1 MATTNRP
8 TRKSNSDALELL
20 DIAGRQ
26 PDSALTEITASHR
39 ADGFANPEVADP
51 DEHNYVG
58 QRRQSWFLAAQGPQ
72 IERRVATI
80 TVGGT
85 VDQFDKRRLSVSQ
98 PAAASGIP
106 FNVDYT
112 TSATDATNADVA
124 TGWAAAINADTTAR
138 QYLTA
143 RASGADVI
151 IEWLAAG
158 QDCTWATSIV
168 TDAGT
173 ADATATLV
181 ETNDLPLAIRVPDDY
196 AADEIP
202 ILVGSHEMESTAS
215 ADASRMWFDPNDGS
229 FRAGRA
235 TGTEWDS
242 ANRGARSAAFGDNC
256 EASGDDSFAAGDGS
270 TSAASQSTAIGVS
283 ASAAGV
289 ASAAIG
295 DGASTGASGQ
305 SAIALGHDASATQ
318 LQAAALGDSAT
329 ASGIS
334 STAVGKDATASG
346 AASIALGDGATASD
360 TSATAVGDGAT
371 ASGARSLAGPN
382 ATASGDDS
390 IAIGD
395 GSVVSGDD
403 SVAIGQTNTVSHAT
417 SYAVGA
423 GNVSAGVDN
432 FLFGENNAPTG
443 SEAYAIGV
451 ANTPGGGGFAFGVG
465 CYPSGNDTVAI
476 GNTAGGAATSGVAI
490 GDRAQVQDTSA
501 IALGHEALTAWA
513 SSVARNS
520 GDEHSAKGDIR
531 AHDVVV
537 SCQTTDG
544 SATALQVAGL
554 ADQMDLLDSTTY
566 TFTASIAAYVTAGTL
581 VDKGFGAFIRGAIR
595 VNGAGALTLLGSQ
608 TDTFDGESTSFS
620 TGVDVT
626 AGYLRITVT
635 GAASQDVNWT
645 GDLHVAE
652 CGGAR

>member
-26 PDSALTEITASHR
+26 PDSALTEVTASHR

-51 DEHNYVG
+51 DEHNYIG
-58 QRRQSWFLAAQGPQ
+58 QRRQSWFLASQGPQ

-85 VDQFDKRRLSVSQ
+85 VDQFDKRRLTVSQ
-98 PAAASGIP
+98 PAASSGIP

-112 TSATDATNADVA
+112 TSATDATNADIA

-143 RASGADVI
+143 RPNGADVI

-173 ADATATLV
+173 ADASATLV

-242 ANRGARSAAFGDNC
+242 ANRGARSAAFGDDC
-256 EASGDDSFAAGDGS
+256 TASGDDSFAAGDGS
-270 TSAASQSTAIGVS
+270 TAAGAQSTAIGVS
-283 ASAAGV
+283 ASAAGIG
-289 ASAAIG
+289 SAAIG

-346 AASIALGDGATASD
+346 ASSLAMGDGATASD

-390 IAIGD
+390 
-395 GSVVSGDD
+395 V
-403 SVAIGQTNTVSHAT
+403 
-417 SYAVGA
+417 
-423 GNVSAGVDN
+423 
-432 FLFGENNAPTG
+432 
-443 SEAYAIGV
+443 
-451 ANTPGGGGFAFGVG
+451 AFG
-465 CYPSGNDTVAI
+465 SGSTASAADAVTTGPNAVAHYT
-476 GNTAGGAATSGVAI
+476 GM
-490 GDRAQVQDTSA
+490 RAF
-501 IALGHEALTAWA
+501 GP
-513 SSVARNS
+513 
-520 GDEHSAKGDIR
+520 
-531 AHDVVV
+531 
-537 SCQTTDG
+537 
-544 SATALQVAGL
+544 
-554 ADQMDLLDSTTY
+554 
-566 TFTASIAAYVTAGTL
+566 ASIATAAAAGGEQGCEVLLSNNAFLPASAGSVT
-581 VDKGFGAFIRGAIR
+581 VDWTPQDDSFGAFDALCVVYDEGAAGHRAYRIG
-595 VNGAGALTLLGSQ
+595 GAYEVASGTLSVVGSPTATSLGDGTSGAV
-608 TDTFDGESTSFS
+608 TFTS
-620 TGVDVT
+620 
-626 AGYLRITVT
+626 VT
-635 GAASQDVNWT
+635 GSA
-645 GDLHVAE
+645 GDLRFTFGTTTNPAVELAAIINLRVTE
-652 CGGAR
+652 FVP